1 MACAAGSCSRVV
13 CLEQMSSLH
22 ATCETTMTESPL
34 TASAILHCLILK
46 PFTPSSAGLI
56 FQKNVMDTAVLSF
69 HLLTEAVTC
78 CDSCCFSAFLASGCT
93 ILIIW
98 IIIWIIHLL
107 QDGDFNNLK
116 KSSHLLFHL
125 LRLQ

>member
-1 MACAAGSCSRVV
+1 MACAAGSCSRAV

-34 TASAILHCLILK
+34 TASAILRCLILK
-46 PFTPSSAGLI
+46 PFTPSSAGFI
-56 FQKNVMDTAVLSF
+56 SQKNVIDTAVLSF
-69 HLLTEAVTC
+69 HLLTEAVTF
-78 CDSCCFSAFLASGCT
+78 CDSCCFSAFLASSCT
-93 ILIIW
+93 IL
-98 IIIWIIHLL
+98 IIWIIHLL

-116 KSSHLLFHL
+116 KSSHLPFHL